1 MFVQF
6 PTRKMLQLL
15 DAKLDDQ
22 IEKNLFFSKRIKP
35 DQGGIQKKREENCI
49 VDDTCH
55 MVKSCYTW
63 TKPQ

>member
-1 MFVQF
+1 
-6 PTRKMLQLL
+6 MLQLL

-22 IEKNLFFSKRIKP
+22 IEKNLFFFSKRIKP
-35 DQGGIQKKREENCI
+35 DQGGIQKKEEENRI
-49 VDDTCH
+49 VDDTPPCH